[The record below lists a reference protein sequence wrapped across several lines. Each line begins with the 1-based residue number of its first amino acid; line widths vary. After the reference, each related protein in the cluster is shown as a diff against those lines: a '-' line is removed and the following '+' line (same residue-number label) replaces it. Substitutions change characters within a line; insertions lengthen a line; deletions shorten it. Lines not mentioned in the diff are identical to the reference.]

1 MERMY
6 CIGKKKKVVNC
17 PEGFRAGKRYG
28 FRPVVARAV
37 AEGWGRLGLQPPV
50 EDPVVWTPPQSRP
63 PADLRRCD
71 PPCYTY
77 PVNYG

>member
-6 CIGKKKKVVNC
+6 RIGETEKIANC
-17 PEGFRAGKRYG
+17 PEGFRAEVGYG

-37 AEGWGRLGLQPPV
+37 AEGWRRLGLQPPI
-50 EDPVVWTPPQSRP
+50 EDWAVWTPPQSRP

-77 PVNYG
+77 PVSYG